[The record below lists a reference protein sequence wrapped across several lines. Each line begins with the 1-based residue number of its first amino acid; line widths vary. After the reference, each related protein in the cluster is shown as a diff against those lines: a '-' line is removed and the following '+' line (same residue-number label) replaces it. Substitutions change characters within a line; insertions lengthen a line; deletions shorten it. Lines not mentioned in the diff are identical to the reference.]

1 MKFEVLKSFMTT
13 AADLSALQLF
23 LHDKDS
29 DMFKTL
35 LCMSEAKLSFNAV
48 KILLLAV
55 QLSKNYLTPK
65 EKSIK

>member
-1 MKFEVLKSFMTT
+1 MTT

-23 LHDKDS
+23 LHGKDS

>member
-1 MKFEVLKSFMTT
+1 MKLEVLESFVTT

-35 LCMSEAKLSFNAV
+35 LCMSEAKLSFNTV

-55 QLSKNYLTPK
+55 QLSKNYLAPK
-65 EKSIK
+65 EKNIK